1 MKQFYNLKFYLAFLF
16 FFACIFACIMPC
28 VSAFTVSTVDVNP
41 SGNLP
46 AGTPVTVTVMI
57 DFPSA
62 GGTETFPTGDELQM
76 STNLEGQHWE
86 PVLNLDGVET
96 HLQQNSGDSLTISGW
111 YLSYSPGQK
120 ERLRVTL
127 TGTIPANP
135 SPGQDLVNIQEVDSD
150 KNVVTAARVAMP
162 EAPFIAPSTTSIPTK
177 KPTATKKI
185 FTPIATG
192 TPTPASSLGT
202 GAGIIASIGAALLV
216 MKRK

>member
-1 MKQFYNLKFYLAFLF
+1 MKQIHNLKFFLAFF
-16 FFACIFACIMPC
+16 FLFACIMSY
-28 VSAFTVSTVDVNP
+28 VSAFTVSTVDVDP
-41 SGNLP
+41 PGNLV

-57 DFPSA
+57 DFPSR
-62 GGTETFPTGDELQM
+62 GGTETFPATDDLQV

-96 HLQQNSGDSLTISGW
+96 HLQQNAGDSLTISGW

-135 SPGQDLVNIQEVDSD
+135 SPRQDLVNIQEVDSG
-150 KNVVTAARVAMP
+150 KNVITTARVAMP
-162 EAPFIAPSTTSIPTK
+162 EAPFMAPSTTTIPTK

-185 FTPIATG
+185 FTPIAMG
-192 TPTPASSLGT
+192 TPTPASPLGT
-202 GAGIIASIGAALLV
+202 GAGIIAAFGAAFLV

>member
-1 MKQFYNLKFYLAFLF
+1 MKQFYNLKFFLAFFFLF
-16 FFACIFACIMPC
+16 VCIPPC

-57 DFPSA
+57 DFPS
-62 GGTETFPTGDELQM
+62 GGTETFPTADELLV
-76 STNLEGQHWE
+76 TTDLEGQSWE

-96 HLQQNSGDSLTISGW
+96 HLQQNAGDSLTISGW

-127 TGTIPANP
+127 TGTIPSNP
-135 SPGQDLVNIQEVDSD
+135 SPRQDLVNIQEVDSG
-150 KNVVTAARVAMP
+150 KNVVTTARVAMP
-162 EAPFIAPSTTSIPTK
+162 EAPMMAPSTTSIPTK

-192 TPTPASSLGT
+192 TPTPASPLGT
-202 GAGIIASIGAALLV
+202 EAGIIAAVGAALLV
-216 MKRK
+216 MNRK

>member
-1 MKQFYNLKFYLAFLF
+1 MKQFHNLKFFLAFLF
-16 FFACIFACIMPC
+16 FFACIFACIIPC
-28 VSAFTVSTVDVNP
+28 VAAFTVSTVDVNP
-41 SGNLP
+41 PGNLA

-57 DFPSA
+57 DFPSG
-62 GGTETFPTGDELQM
+62 GGTETFPTGDELQV
-76 STNLEGQHWE
+76 STNLEGQSWE

-96 HLQQNSGDSLTISGW
+96 NLQQNAGDSLTISGW

-135 SPGQDLVNIQEVDSD
+135 SPRQDLVNIQEVDSG
-150 KNVVTAARVAMP
+150 KNVVTTARVAMP
-162 EAPFIAPSTTSIPTK
+162 ESPIMAPSTTSIPTK

-192 TPTPASSLGT
+192 TPTPVSPLGT
-202 GAGIIASIGAALLV
+202 GAGIFAATGAAFLV

>member
-1 MKQFYNLKFYLAFLF
+1 MKQFHNLKFFLAFLF
-16 FFACIFACIMPC
+16 FFAGIIPC
-28 VSAFTVSTVDVNP
+28 VAAFTVSTVDVNP
-41 SGNLP
+41 PGNLA

-57 DFPSA
+57 DFPSG
-62 GGTETFPTGDELQM
+62 GGTESFPTGNELHV
-76 STNLEGQHWE
+76 STDLEHQYWE

-96 HLQQNSGDSLTISGW
+96 HLQQNAGDSLTISGW

-135 SPGQDLVNIQEVDSD
+135 SPRQDLVNIQEVDSG
-150 KNVVTAARVAMP
+150 KNVVTTARVAMP
-162 EAPFIAPSTTSIPTK
+162 EAPIMAPSTTSVPTK
-177 KPTATKKI
+177 KPTAIKKI

-192 TPTPASSLGT
+192 TPTPASPLGT
-202 GAGIIASIGAALLV
+202 GEGIIAATGAAFLV